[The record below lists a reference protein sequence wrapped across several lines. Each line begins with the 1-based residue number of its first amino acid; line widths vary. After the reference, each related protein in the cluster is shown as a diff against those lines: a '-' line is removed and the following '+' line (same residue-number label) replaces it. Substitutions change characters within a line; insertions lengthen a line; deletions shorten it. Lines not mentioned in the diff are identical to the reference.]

1 MKNIFIFCN
10 AGMSTS
16 ILEKGIA
23 KELKS
28 QNRERLVRAYDVSKI
43 NKVVESG
50 DVILL
55 GPQIGHMNKQITEE
69 HPSNIVIQ
77 LEMLEFGTMDY
88 KGIIKKIE
96 NNGGLDE

>member
-23 KELKS
+23 KELKN
-28 QNRERLVRAYDVSKI
+28 QGRERQVRAYDVTKI
-43 NKVVESG
+43 KKVVSEG

-55 GPQIGHMNKQITEE
+55 GPQIGHMYQQIKSENPT
-69 HPSNIVIQ
+69 NIVIQ

-88 KGIIKKIE
+88 KGIINKIE
-96 NNGGLDE
+96 ANGGLNE